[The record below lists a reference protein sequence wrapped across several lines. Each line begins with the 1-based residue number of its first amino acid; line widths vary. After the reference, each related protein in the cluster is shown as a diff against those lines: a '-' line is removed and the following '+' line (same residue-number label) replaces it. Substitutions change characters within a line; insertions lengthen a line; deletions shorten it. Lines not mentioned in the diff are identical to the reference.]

1 MQRAVGF
8 SQEFDPTEFISS
20 QQYLFH
26 LIYVDSNTSPP
37 PLEPWGQLG
46 SPYTIATDQ
55 EDNVYVLADTLELRN
70 GRTVRSG
77 GLSVTVNDHH
87 QVFVVVDRDDG
98 HQVEV
103 YETRGLFV
111 RTFEAELLGYCA
123 DITAA
128 NDGQVTVLDVTSQ
141 CVHVFSAQGDHL
153 CQFKFQG
160 KGGQVAFAQASEHVI
175 ISSLMIYCGI

>member
-1 MQRAVGF
+1 M
-8 SQEFDPTEFISS
+8 
-20 QQYLFH
+20 
-26 LIYVDSNTSPP
+26 
-37 PLEPWGQLG
+37 
-46 SPYTIATDQ
+46 
-55 EDNVYVLADTLELRN
+55 YVLADTLELRN
-70 GRTVRSG
+70 GRTVGYSVYEFDQHAELRWQFCLRKRSG

-153 CQFKFQG
+153 RQFKFQG